1 MNETT
6 PTTARFLLAAALLAL
21 AAGCGDTGTV
31 PEAGSLIPR
40 AGVAGLA
47 ESGDHE
53 DHEEDAATHEEHDD
67 DHEDHAD
74 EEEAAGPIRLTP
86 EQVQAAAITVT
97 AAGPATIRE
106 RLPLYGVI
114 APNAERVREITPRFP
129 GVIRS
134 VSKRPGDPVR
144 QGETLATVESN
155 ESLQTY
161 ALPAPLSGVVT
172 ARSANPGEQ
181 TGERVLFTVADLSTV
196 WVEVALFPRD
206 RSRVR
211 VGQSVRVRSGE
222 TGQAAEG
229 KVVYVAPFGSPSN
242 QTLSARVLL
251 DNADGRWV
259 PGLYVTVDVTLA
271 ESEVPVAVRNEALQI
286 LDERTVVFAEGPEGF
301 QPLPVQ
307 TGRSDGEATE
317 IVKGLK
323 PGDRYVAGNSFIL
336 KAELGKGEAEH
347 EH

>member
-1 MNETT
+1 MNIL
-6 PTTARFLLAAALLAL
+6 PTTIARFLLAAALLTL
-21 AAGCGDTGTV
+21 AAGCGDTGSTPGAGS
-31 PEAGSLIPR
+31 PEAR
-40 AGVAGLA
+40 AGEAGHA
-47 ESGDHE
+47 EDEGHAEHE
-53 DHEEDAATHEEHDD
+53 DHDD
-67 DHEDHAD
+67 EQEGDHAEHA
-74 EEEAAGPIRLTP
+74 EEEETGGPIRLTP
-86 EQVQAAAITVT
+86 EQLQAASITVS

-106 RLPLYGVI
+106 SLPLYGVI

-134 VSKRPGDPVR
+134 VSRRAGDPVR

-172 ARSANPGEQ
+172 ARNANPGEQ

-196 WVEVALFPRD
+196 WVDVALFPRD

-211 VGQSVRVRSGE
+211 VGQSVRVRSSE
-222 TGQAAEG
+222 TGQSAEG

-242 QTLSARVLL
+242 QTLAARVLL
-251 DNADGRWV
+251 DNADGRWA

-271 ESEVPVAVRNEALQI
+271 ESAVSVAVRNEALQI
-286 LDERTVVFAEGPEGF
+286 LDERTVVFAEVPDGF
-301 QPLPVQ
+301 QPVPVE

-323 PGDRYVAGNSFIL
+323 PGARYVAGNSFIL

>member
-1 MNETT
+1 MNKLTA
-6 PTTARFLLAAALLAL
+6 TTARLLLVAALLAL
-21 AAGCGDTGTV
+21 AAGCGDTGSV
-31 PEAGSLIPR
+31 SAAGEHEEHDEASHD
-40 AGVAGLA
+40 
-47 ESGDHE
+47 EKDHDE
-53 DHEEDAATHEEHDD
+53 EDHDEKDHEED
-67 DHEDHAD
+67 HAD
-74 EEEAAGPIRLTP
+74 HDEEVGSAGPIRLTP
-86 EQVQAAAITVT
+86 EQMRAAAITVA

-106 RLPLYGVI
+106 RLPLYGVV

-134 VSKRPGDPVR
+134 VSKRLGDPVR
-144 QGETLATVESN
+144 QGDTLATVESD

-161 ALPAPLSGVVT
+161 ALAAPLSGVVT
-172 ARSANPGEQ
+172 ARNANPGEQ

-206 RSRVR
+206 RSRVQA
-211 VGQSVRVRSGE
+211 GQPVRVRSSE
-222 TGQAAEG
+222 TGQAADG
-229 KVVYVAPFGSPSN
+229 RVVYVAPFGSASN
-242 QTLSARVLL
+242 QTLAARVLL

-271 ESEVPVAVRNEALQI
+271 ESQVPVAVSNEALQL

-301 QPLPVQ
+301 QPLPVE
-307 TGRSDGEATE
+307 TGRSDSEATE
-317 IVKGLK
+317 IVSGLE
-323 PGDRYVAGNSFIL
+323 PGVRYVAGNSFIL